1 MADMAGTIW
10 TAILA
15 KYTADTGASGLN
27 NTSSANNVIHFVRRG
42 DPNFDMDRR
51 ADWPNIVVD
60 IFNTESRVFGLR
72 RTEALVR
79 MHLYTHRDTNTS
91 LLTTQDGIGERIYAV
106 FDGAT
111 LSTQGTTEFAI
122 MNQVRD
128 FQGPSS
134 GIDLHRVYEFTV
146 NAIVQSGA

>member
-15 KYTADTGASGLN
+15 KFTADTGASGLN
-27 NTSSANNVIHFVRRG
+27 NTSSSNYVVHFVRRG
-42 DPNFDMDRR
+42 DPNYDMDRR
-51 ADWPNIVVD
+51 ADWPNVVVD

-91 LLTTQDGIGERIYAV
+91 NLTTQDTIGDRLYQV
-106 FDGAT
+106 YDGTT
-111 LSTQGTTEFAI
+111 LSTQGSTEFAI

-128 FQGPSS
+128 FQGQSS

-146 NAIVQSGA
+146 NAIVQTGT